1 MAKEVAAL
9 QPETIAFYQA
19 AMKAFSDGG
28 VPFLVGGAYA
38 FAKYTGITRHTKDF
52 DVFVRKTDSQRALD
66 VLSAAGYRS
75 EMTFPH
81 WLGKAWKGEDFVDVI
96 FSAGNGVAVVDEHW
110 FDRAA
115 DGVVFDTAVKLIPAE
130 EMIWS
135 KGFIMERERFDGADI
150 AHVIHARGDKFDWKH
165 LIVRFGSNW
174 RVLFTH
180 LLLFGFIYPASRA
193 TIPEWVMD
201 EMMSRLRSE
210 NDNASGEDKTLCRGT
225 LISRQQYLIDLERG
239 LKDARLEPVGNMSRE
254 EIDHW
259 TAAIGVI
266 D

>member
-1 MAKEVAAL
+1 MKEEPVL
-9 QPETIAFYQA
+9 QPETIAFYEA
-19 AMKAFSDGG
+19 AMKAFKEGG

-66 VLSAAGYRS
+66 VLAAAGYRS

-81 WLGKAWKGEDFVDVI
+81 WLGKAWKGEDFVDII
-96 FSAGNGVAVVDEHW
+96 FSAGNGVAVVDEQW
-110 FDRAA
+110 FDRAP
-115 DGVVFDTAVKLIPAE
+115 DGVVFGTAVKLIPAE

-150 AHVIHARGDKFDWKH
+150 AHVILARGGKIDWKH
-165 LIVRFGSNW
+165 LLERFGSNW

-180 LLLFGFIYPASRA
+180 ILLFGFIYPGSRS
-193 TIPEWVMD
+193 TIPEWVTS
-201 EMMSRLRSE
+201 EMLTRMQGESG
-210 NDNASGEDKTLCRGT
+210 NASTDLKSLCRGT
-225 LISRQQYLIDLERG
+225 LISRQQYLADLAAG
-239 LKDARLEPVGNMSRE
+239 LEDARLQPVGNMSRQ

>member
-1 MAKEVAAL
+1 MNKEAL
-9 QPETIAFYQA
+9 VLEPETIAFYQA
-19 AMKAFSDGG
+19 AMKAFADGG

-38 FAKYTGITRHTKDF
+38 FAKYTGVTRHTKDF
-52 DVFVRKTDSQRALD
+52 DVFVRKTDGQRALD
-66 VLSAAGYRS
+66 VLAAAGYRT

-81 WLGKAWKGEDFVDVI
+81 WLGKAWKGDDFVDVI
-96 FSAGNGVAVVDEHW
+96 FSAGNGVAVVDEQW
-110 FDRAA
+110 FDRAP
-115 DGVVFDTAVKLIPAE
+115 DGVVFDMNVKLIPAE

-150 AHVIHARGDKFDWKH
+150 AHVILARGDKLDWKH
-165 LIVRFGSNW
+165 LIERFGASW

-180 LLLFGFIYPASRA
+180 VLLFGFIYPGSRA
-193 TIPEWVMD
+193 AIPKWVMD
-201 EMMSRLRSE
+201 EMLTRVKNE
-210 NDNASGEDKTLCRGT
+210 NGNASGDEEGLCRGT

-239 LKDARLEPVGNMSRE
+239 LQDARLQPLGKMSRQ
-254 EIDHW
+254 EIDYW